1 VTEGV
6 AYLERHA
13 LFARRGTDG
22 MRRIRTTGLVAA
34 AFVHRTS
41 RNGDPQ
47 LHTHVL
53 AANAVLGED
62 GRWSASDA
70 RGLYAHARTAGFVYQ
85 ASLRAGLVESLGVAF
100 GPVHRGAAE
109 IEGIDA
115 SVLRHFSTRRAEIEE
130 YLFIHGGSS
139 GRTAELAALATMESS
154 ASPRWRRATKEPSSP
169 ANG

>member
-1 VTEGV
+1 
-6 AYLERHA
+6 
-13 LFARRGTDG
+13 
-22 MRRIRTTGLVAA
+22 LVGA

-62 GRWSASDA
+62 GRWSAPDA
-70 RGLYAHARTAGFVYQ
+70 RGLHAHARTAGFVYQ

-109 IEGIDA
+109 IEGVDPA
-115 SVLRHFSTRRAEIEE
+115 ALRQFSTRRAEIEE
-130 YLFIHGGSS
+130 PLPPWRVLVGAH
-139 GRTAELAALATMESS
+139 GRTGGAGYPDTEAATVW
-154 ASPRWRRATKEPSSP
+154 PQ
-169 ANG
+169 